1 MTQRYVVPEAGLKA
15 ACDEICELGTGSGR
29 EVTRKVLEA
38 FIRWQSENPR
48 VPTGQQLWEMST
60 KGPLADVNFVCAEW
74 QRRMYLAPEPEVSRI
89 DLYYKTPEGEY
100 RLFQPG
106 RIMMQPEPYATLR
119 DQFAM
124 AALMGLL
131 ASGRR
136 DTSVEMIHEN
146 VPAAYKYADSM
157 LEVRK

>member
-1 MTQRYVVPEAGLKA
+1 MSDKS
-15 ACDEICELGTGSGR
+15 ICRHL
-29 EVTRKVLEA
+29 EVKRRISMDSDDYWTCEECGAKFYHLEDIG
-38 FIRWQSENPR
+38 FP
-48 VPTGQQLWEMST
+48 GQHLTVM
-60 KGPLADVNFVCAEW
+60 
-74 QRRMYLAPEPEVSRI
+74 
-89 DLYYKTPEGEY
+89 
-100 RLFQPG
+100 
-106 RIMMQPEPYATLR
+106 EPYATLR